1 MKKKIF
7 VCTLVAF
14 MFLMSFSV
22 FAVSPSGSAAPAEK
36 NIAAKADEVLKSRF
50 LNMLNHNL
58 AYGDDLES
66 AEKLANCAADSIVS
80 AQGGN
85 DSSFLKETAVAGF
98 VYNMYG
104 VKIEDFSDINRGY
117 PKSDG
122 LFYVIPHGITKYT
135 HRIISLTKNEDGS
148 YTAVTHAAVTS
159 HDSGDETVEVTT
171 LFVRNTSSAFGFNI
185 ISSEISKSFI

>member
-7 VCTLVAF
+7 VCALVAF

-22 FAVSPSGSAAPAEK
+22 FAVNPSGSAAPAEK
-36 NIAAKADEVLKSRF
+36 NIAANADEVLKSRF

-66 AEKLANCAADSIVS
+66 AEKLANRAADSIVS
-80 AQGGN
+80 AQGGS
-85 DSSFLKETAVAGF
+85 DSSFVKEAAVAGF
-98 VYNMYG
+98 VYDMYG

-135 HRIISLTKNEDGS
+135 HRVISLTKNEDGS
-148 YTAVTHAAVTS
+148 YTAVTQAAVTS
-159 HDSGDETVEVTT
+159 HDSDDETVEVTT
-171 LFVRNTSSAFGFNI
+171 LFVRNMSSAFGFNI